1 MPDFVFHLFNA
12 MKVIQHLEVLRLP
25 LRIVIVSLLTLF
37 VLRVV
42 FAIHHWEY
50 VQPVGLK
57 GIWQAFVLGVRF
69 DLSVIVLGMAPML
82 ICMSIPARW
91 AQHSSVLRVM
101 ASLCSVS
108 LLLALGIGVAD
119 MAYFGEV
126 QRHLGAELFRLGADG
141 GAVLEIAMTSRLATT
156 AFGLFLMVAVCVAW
170 WRFVWRAIATPV
182 LTGSFMQRTVFLVLA
197 FFMWVILGRGLVLN
211 SKPLAVLDAF
221 TLGEERVAQL
231 ALNAAFV
238 SLKTR
243 PDTVGD
249 GVNFMPPQVWQAFA
263 HDHQLLGR
271 HPFVSLQ
278 SEPNLPVRPRHVVVL
293 LMESWSYRYIDGL
306 AGTRYGATPFIDS
319 LVPKSQVWDR
329 FYAAGQRSILGIQAV
344 LTSTPVLNQMPTLG
358 DGLELSRMS
367 RMAEVAKSNGYETV
381 NRFLL
386 VFRHDI
392 WMHWQ
397 VQLMIC
403 ELAKLAFYV
412 CEVS

>member
-249 GVNFMPPQVWQAFA
+249 GVNFMPPRFGR
-263 HDHQLLGR
+263 LL
-271 HPFVSLQ
+271 
-278 SEPNLPVRPRHVVVL
+278 
-293 LMESWSYRYIDGL
+293 
-306 AGTRYGATPFIDS
+306 
-319 LVPKSQVWDR
+319 
-329 FYAAGQRSILGIQAV
+329 
-344 LTSTPVLNQMPTLG
+344 
-358 DGLELSRMS
+358 RMTIS
-367 RMAEVAKSNGYETV
+367 
-381 NRFLL
+381 F
-386 VFRHDI
+386 
-392 WMHWQ
+392 
-397 VQLMIC
+397 
-403 ELAKLAFYV
+403 
-412 CEVS
+412 